1 MRAGRVFYSAT
12 PCAHVQFKAK
22 RSRNQEQMRNKC
34 SMKDWNPLETVG
46 LRGGAHPYPGC
57 RHGFSRTQTPPGRS
71 ADGAGLEPL
80 GSPPKTHGKIKKIIT
95 NNFRFTRGNK
105 RR

>member
-1 MRAGRVFYSAT
+1 
-12 PCAHVQFKAK
+12 
-22 RSRNQEQMRNKC
+22 
-34 SMKDWNPLETVG
+34 
-46 LRGGAHPYPGC
+46 
-57 RHGFSRTQTPPGRS
+57 PPGRS